1 MRISDWSSDVCS
13 SDLHADDE
21 RGYGS
26 GLHRDGEA
34 LDDVGAVA
42 RGRGLGDALYRPV
55 LRARVVLGHPDQ
67 QPCDDEADDRA
78 EEQRKAGER
87 SDERAKGKSVRG
99 RVDLGV
105 RRGIKKK
112 KKS

>member
-13 SDLHADDE
+13 SDRHADDE

-78 EEQRKAGER
+78 EEQREAAELDAPR
-87 SDERAKGKSVRG
+87 RPLRAEA
-99 RVDLGV
+99 DDPEPDHQAADNENP
-105 RRGIKKK
+105 
-112 KKS
+112 